1 MHLDEPAAHDLT
13 VTRVLEAPVEEAWK
27 AWTEPAYVMR
37 WWGPTGFTSPLAE
50 LDVRE
55 GGTSLVCMRA
65 PAEHGG
71 QDMYDTCAYRTVVPP
86 ERLEFVLDFTGAD
99 RALLPDDVIPPGV
112 PRAVRHVVT
121 LRPVDGRTQ
130 LTVQEFGY
138 GTAEARDVSRAGP
151 EQCLDKMVGI
161 FR

>member
-1 MHLDEPAAHDLT
+1 VFNT
-13 VTRVLEAPVEEAWK
+13 
-27 AWTEPAYVMR
+27 WTY
-37 WWGPTGFTSPLAE
+37 
-50 LDVRE
+50 
-55 GGTSLVCMRA
+55 RA
-65 PAEHGG
+65 
-71 QDMYDTCAYRTVVPP
+71 VVPP
-86 ERLEFVLDFTGAD
+86 ERLEFVLDFTDAD

-151 EQCLDKMVGI
+151 EQRLDRMVGI